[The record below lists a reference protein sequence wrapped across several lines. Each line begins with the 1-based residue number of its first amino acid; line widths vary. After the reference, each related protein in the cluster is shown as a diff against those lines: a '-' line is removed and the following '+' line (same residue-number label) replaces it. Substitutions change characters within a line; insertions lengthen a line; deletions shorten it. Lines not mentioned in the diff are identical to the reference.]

1 MAKKKRILIDAT
13 GGKRWI
19 GGLYYKK
26 NILFSLLQ
34 NAVICKEYD
43 FVVATEMENFPVF
56 AEFGNRIILIETKES
71 SHRRKQMEILWIS
84 LRHRCQFVFPATSK
98 LLNLLG
104 KTDIHWIAD
113 FQHNRL
119 PHFFADSERTV
130 KSLTYQMIADDESPV
145 VLSSQDCL
153 KDFVEFYHP
162 KKTNVRVVHFVSYIE
177 NEVSQLTE
185 EKEKA
190 VLQKHGLY
198 GKRYACVM
206 NQFWQHKNHLVLL
219 QAMKEYY
226 KNHMDS
232 SFSFAFTGTLEDY
245 RSPEYIDKLKAV
257 FAEKEV
263 KDHSVLL
270 GFIQRDEQI
279 IIMKNA
285 EYVIQPSLFEGWG
298 TVVEDAKVLDKR
310 VILSDIP
317 VHREQ
322 MNENCVL
329 FDPYDPADLVEKIE
343 WAMTSRHVDD
353 INKGLKDMYE
363 RAKVYSDGFL
373 QLLENDKK

>member
-1 MAKKKRILIDAT
+1 MSKKKRILIDAT

-34 NAVICKEYD
+34 NAAICKAYD
-43 FVVATEMENFPVF
+43 FVVATEVENYPMF
-56 AEFGNRIILIETKES
+56 ADFGNRIVMVETKETA
-71 SHRRKQMEILWIS
+71 HRRKQLEILWIS
-84 LRHRCQFVFPATSK
+84 LRHRCQFVFPATNK
-98 LLNLLG
+98 LLHLLG

-119 PHFFADSERTV
+119 PHFFSDGERNV
-130 KSLTYQMIADDESPV
+130 KSLTYQAVAGDASPV
-145 VLSSQDCL
+145 VLSSEDCL
-153 KDFVEFYHP
+153 KDFAEYYHP
-162 KKTNVRVVHFVSYIE
+162 EKKNIHVVHFVSYIE
-177 NEVSQLTE
+177 NEVSSLTE

-190 VLQKHGLY
+190 VLEKYGLY
-198 GKRYACVM
+198 GKRYACIM
-206 NQFWQHKNHLVLL
+206 NQFWQHKNHLVVL
-219 QAMKEYY
+219 QAMKAYFR
-226 KNHMDS
+226 NNGDID
-232 SFSFAFTGTLEDY
+232 FTFAFTGTLEDY

-257 FAEKEV
+257 FTEKEV
-263 KDHSVLL
+263 MDHSVLL

-310 VILSDIP
+310 ILLSDIP

-322 MNENCVL
+322 MNENCLL
-329 FDPYDPADLVEKIE
+329 FDPHDPADLAEKIK
-343 WAMTSRHVDD
+343 WAMNYRHEDD
-353 INKGLKDMYE
+353 VEKGLKDMYE
-363 RAKVYSDGFL
+363 RAKAYSEGFL
-373 QLLENDKK
+373 QLLEDCKK